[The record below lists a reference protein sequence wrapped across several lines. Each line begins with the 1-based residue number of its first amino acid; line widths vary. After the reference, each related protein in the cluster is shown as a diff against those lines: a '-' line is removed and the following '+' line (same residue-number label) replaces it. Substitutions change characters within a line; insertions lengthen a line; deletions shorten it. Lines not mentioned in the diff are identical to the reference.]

1 MEVQPMKVVESYS
14 ALTICSDLTLE
25 QIMQA
30 KKFAPDALTLFEKG
44 EGKKIPV
51 FKLMYSVFD
60 DARIDEFGIVLNKF
74 DGEHKLYGTM
84 LCVGPCNDDNR
95 SAEVQKQ
102 EILDSFAKQLVMLKQ
117 IEDQVTAI
125 LEEKADL
132 IESIEDC
139 VEVQA

>member
-1 MEVQPMKVVESYS
+1 MKVVKSYS
-14 ALTICSDLTLE
+14 ALTICSDLTIE
-25 QIMQA
+25 QIKQA
-30 KKFAPDALTLFEKG
+30 KEFAPEALTLFEKVD
-44 EGKKIPV
+44 GKKIPV

-74 DGEHKLYGTM
+74 DNEHKLYGTM

-95 SAEVQKQ
+95 SAEAQKQ